1 LLPVT
6 YVIDGALEYK
16 DCMGNT
22 GVIRPC
28 EIQRMRAGTGVRHSE
43 FNPSEND
50 PVRLIQLWIIPAVHH
65 PRPSWEQKSFSLSDR
80 SGKLLPIAVPAGK
93 NGNTHSTAVPGP
105 LFVLADTFS
114 ERARGALCYLRVAL
128 EECASMA
135 EKLVLV
141 GVLPEIVVIA
151 PDEQVVWLSDTG
163 TLKIQFDPNRCP
175 FQSNVFQAPP
185 GRQLQS
191 GPPRPGINPGSYKYR
206 LWLND
211 QPIGNGE
218 VILRE
223 K

>member
-1 LLPVT
+1 
-6 YVIDGALEYK
+6 
-16 DCMGNT
+16 
-22 GVIRPC
+22 
-28 EIQRMRAGTGVRHSE
+28 
-43 FNPSEND
+43 
-50 PVRLIQLWIIPAVHH
+50 
-65 PRPSWEQKSFSLSDR
+65 
-80 SGKLLPIAVPAGK
+80 
-93 NGNTHSTAVPGP
+93 
-105 LFVLADTFS
+105 
-114 ERARGALCYLRVAL
+114 
-128 EECASMA
+128 MA

-175 FQSNVFQAPP
+175 FQSNVFQAPA

-191 GPPRPGINPGSYKYR
+191 GPPRPGTNPGSYKYR